1 MKFNYFFCITFIIMS
16 IATYADDKVIK
27 IEPIKPTISKKEVI
41 KIIPTKI
48 IQPDVKIEPKTLPNF
63 TSSLI
68 NKDNSVYLYCECE
81 RWGSCR
87 KNYADKIFIK
97 LYKDDQPKFEI
108 AVTPGNLNYSYDLPL
123 DKLSKKGTYE
133 GRLSPLLVDIR
144 LLKKNEYQT
153 SYLDPIQ
160 KDMINV
166 SLNRQDLRL
175 LWGNRNYHQCSIVN
189 EKDFKLK
196 AEKVINSGL
205 KKFIKQT
212 NKKIDLKIKEQG
224 QRNAEEALRNRPNK
238 I

>member
-1 MKFNYFFCITFIIMS
+1 MKFNYFFCTTFIIMS

-27 IEPIKPTISKKEVI
+27 IEPIKPTVLEKSFDILLEEYKEQQEAEVQI
-41 KIIPTKI
+41 
-48 IQPDVKIEPKTLPNF
+48 LNNF
-63 TSSLI
+63 TTSS
-68 NKDNSVYLYCECE
+68 NSSDKSTYLYCECE

-87 KNYADKIFIK
+87 KNLADKIFIK

-160 KDMINV
+160 KGMINV

-196 AEKVINSGL
+196 AEKVVNSGL

-212 NKKIDLKIKEQG
+212 NKKIDRKIKEQG